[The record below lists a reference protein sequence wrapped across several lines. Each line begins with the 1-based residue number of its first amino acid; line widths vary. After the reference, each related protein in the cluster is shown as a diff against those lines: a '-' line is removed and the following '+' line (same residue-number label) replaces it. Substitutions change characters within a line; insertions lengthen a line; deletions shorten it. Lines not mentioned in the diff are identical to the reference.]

1 MPVATQKAP
10 FEVKG
15 FLLLVGLSLLFQ
27 AVGFIDPTQIH
38 STDLR
43 SSSTNRA
50 RTKERRAKAGYA
62 KMHLLK
68 FKSSVIWKFCHFHLK
83 SKGAAAGEREQR
95 GESRE
100 EAVE

>member
-43 SSSTNRA
+43 SSRA

-68 FKSSVIWKFCHFHLK
+68 FKSSVI
-83 SKGAAAGEREQR
+83 
-95 GESRE
+95 
-100 EAVE
+100 

>member
-15 FLLLVGLSLLFQ
+15 FLLLVGLSVAFGLYLLFQ

-43 SSSTNRA
+43 SSSA

-68 FKSSVIWKFCHFHLK
+68 FKSSVI
-83 SKGAAAGEREQR
+83 
-95 GESRE
+95 
-100 EAVE
+100 

>member
-43 SSSTNRA
+43 SSSTNSA

-68 FKSSVIWKFCHFHLK
+68 FKSSVI
-83 SKGAAAGEREQR
+83 
-95 GESRE
+95 
-100 EAVE
+100 

>member
-43 SSSTNRA
+43 SSSA
-50 RTKERRAKAGYA
+50 QTKERRAKAGYA

-68 FKSSVIWKFCHFHLK
+68 FKSSVI
-83 SKGAAAGEREQR
+83 
-95 GESRE
+95 
-100 EAVE
+100 